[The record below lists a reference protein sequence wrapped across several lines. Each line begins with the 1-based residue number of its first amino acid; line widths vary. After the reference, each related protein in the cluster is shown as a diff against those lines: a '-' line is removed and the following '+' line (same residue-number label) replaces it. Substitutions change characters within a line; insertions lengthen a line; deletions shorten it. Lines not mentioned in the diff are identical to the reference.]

1 MYIIIVGCGR
11 VGRALAQTLLS
22 VGHEVLVID
31 RNSARC
37 DLVREGMGSVALEG
51 DGCQVGVLREAG
63 ISRADILVA
72 TTGSDEDNL
81 AACQLAKE
89 LFNVPTT
96 MAIVNYPQN
105 EALYEL
111 LGVDMAV
118 NATQL
123 VLSTLENEIA
133 GRPLMHLINLH
144 GADRRVV
151 SLRIPVDA
159 AVVGKPLSEVV
170 LPPSSFITLV
180 VREGEPLL
188 PDEET
193 QLGGDDEV
201 LAVTTPGE
209 EDILWETLTEV
220 AP

>member
-11 VGRALAQTLLS
+11 VGHALAQTLLS
-22 VGHEVLVID
+22 VGHEVLIID
-31 RNSARC
+31 KDPSRC
-37 DLVREGMGSVALEG
+37 ELVGEQMGSIALEG
-51 DGCQVGVLREAG
+51 DGCQVRALREAG
-63 ISRADILVA
+63 ISRADILVV

-89 LFNVPTT
+89 LFHVPTT
-96 MAIVNYPQN
+96 MAVVNYPQN

-111 LGVDMAV
+111 LGVDTAV

-133 GRPLMHLINLH
+133 GRPLMHLMNLRA
-144 GADRRVV
+144 ADRRVI
-151 SLRIPVDA
+151 SLRIPPDA

-170 LPPSSFITLV
+170 LPPNSFITLV
-180 VREGEPLL
+180 VKGSEPVL
-188 PDEET
+188 PDEEMR
-193 QLGGDDEV
+193 LDGENEV
-201 LAVTTPGE
+201 LVVTTPGE
-209 EDILWETLTEV
+209 EEMLWETLTEA

>member
-11 VGRALAQTLLS
+11 VGRALAHTLLG

-31 RNSARC
+31 KNAARC
-37 DLVREGMGSVALEG
+37 DLVCEGMGSIAMEG

-63 ISRADILVA
+63 ISRADVLVA

-81 AACQLAKE
+81 ATCQLAKE

-96 MAIVNYPQN
+96 MAIVNYPEN
-105 EALYEL
+105 EPLYEL
-111 LGVDMAV
+111 LGVDTAV

-123 VLSTLENEIA
+123 VLSTLEDQIA
-133 GRPLMHLINLH
+133 GRPLMHLMNLR
-144 GADRRVV
+144 GTDRRVV
-151 SLRIPVDA
+151 SLRVPADA

-170 LPPSSFITLV
+170 LPPNSFVTLV
-180 VREGEPLL
+180 VKEGGPLI

-193 QLGGDDEV
+193 RLGGNDEV
-201 LAVTTPGE
+201 LAVTTPAE
-209 EDILWETLTEV
+209 EDMLWEALTEV